1 MLDYIYEDYL
11 YYIFNYSLF
20 ISIGVFSV
28 CVIYMAVYG
37 NNKVI
42 RGFFVFS
49 ALAFLF
55 SIIYPNFFLHSC
67 NVPHYNCNSKF
78 VGEADNIAG
87 ALASYFSEPSRTQIP
102 SYSDLIKSGD
112 YSLEN
117 IDLKRRDQLYKES
130 EFSVHILG
138 DTFSDIKIVLTA
150 KEGKCPFGRWK
161 CPRQFKGKFY
171 VAKMGGGAGVWLD
184 SWEEI
189 DSSI

>member
-1 MLDYIYEDYL
+1 MIDYIFVDYL
-11 YYIFNYSLF
+11 YYIFYSF
-20 ISIGVFSV
+20 FYISIGVCCA

-37 NNKVI
+37 NNKIV
-42 RGFFVFS
+42 RGFLIFS
-49 ALAFLF
+49 ILAFLF
-55 SIIYPNFFLHSC
+55 GIIYPNFLHSG
-67 NVPHYNCNSKF
+67 NVPHYDCNRRIER
-78 VGEADNIAG
+78 EANNIAG
-87 ALASYFSEPSRTQIP
+87 ALANYFAVPDRTQIP